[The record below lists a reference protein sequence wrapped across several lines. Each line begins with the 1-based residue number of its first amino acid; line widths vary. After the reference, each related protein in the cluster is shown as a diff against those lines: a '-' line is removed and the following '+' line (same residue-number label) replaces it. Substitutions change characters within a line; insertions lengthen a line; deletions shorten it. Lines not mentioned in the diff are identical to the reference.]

1 VAILRAMFKRWG
13 QFVYARR
20 VATLWLSAAGLLL
33 AAVILARGAPLA
45 TGNVRGIES
54 DDAAML
60 VERELRA
67 PEIAGFS
74 VLFHHPTLTAD
85 DDAFR
90 EAALRAVAPLRT
102 HPDVLAVQTPFDAD
116 ISMFLAPSL
125 QSVDGHRALA
135 RVTLRH
141 GVADDTRRWPAMR
154 ALIRSDVL
162 RVRTT
167 GYAAFKGDL
176 DQVMQRDLLRAELYT
191 APFTVAVLLLVFG
204 SLVAAL
210 LPVGVG
216 GISVATGVAAVFLL
230 ARRMEVAQYAVNIAS
245 LVGTGVA
252 IDYSLFMVTR
262 FREELAAGRSVEES
276 VTTTLATAG
285 RAVAFSGL
293 AVAIG
298 LGGLLFFHGSYIA
311 SLGLG
316 AMLVVVFAVLY
327 ALTFMPALLA
337 VIGHRVDYGRVLKP
351 RAEPR
356 GVWRRLAL
364 LVMKHPVL
372 VLAVTLV
379 SLLAAGTPFLRL
391 NIAVPDVRLLPPE
404 VEAHATLTEL
414 EEHIPERA
422 ATRIAVVVRFPGAPL
437 GNAARVGALYDLSQR
452 IATIPGVTAVQ
463 SAVDVIPMADR
474 DTYVTLYTGDP
485 ELLGEPSRAIMGET
499 VGAHIAVLAVTTEHL
514 PATPQAR
521 GIVRAIRT
529 QRAVADGRLMVT
541 GQTALDL
548 DTAGF
553 LRERAPK
560 AIGFVIGMTLLV
572 LFVLLGSVVL
582 PFKAVLMNLLSISAS
597 FGALVWVFQD
607 GHLASV
613 LRFRPAPTEP
623 SLPVVMFCIVFG
635 LSMDY
640 EVLLLTRMQEEFER
654 TGDNTA
660 AVAEGLE
667 RSAKLITSAAA
678 IMVVVFSAF
687 VFAQLILL
695 KAIGLGM
702 ALAVALDA
710 TVVRLLVVP
719 STMRL
724 FGALNWWAPRPLQRL
739 AKRLSGG
746 GH

>member
-1 VAILRAMFKRWG
+1 MFTRWG
-13 QFVYARR
+13 QFIYARR
-20 VATLWLSAAGLLL
+20 VAVLWISALCLLGA
-33 AAVILARGAPLA
+33 AAVLARGAPLA

-54 DDAAML
+54 DDAAQL
-60 VERELRA
+60 VEREIRS
-67 PEIAGFS
+67 PEIAGFTA
-74 VLFHHPTLTAD
+74 LFHHPRLTAD
-85 DDAFR
+85 DEAFR
-90 EAALRAVAPLRT
+90 EAVQRAVAPLRG
-102 HPDVLAVQTPFDAD
+102 HPDVLAVQTPFDPET
-116 ISMFLAPSL
+116 SMFLAPSM
-125 QSVDGHRALA
+125 QSVDGHRAIA
-135 RVTLRH
+135 RITLRR
-141 GVADDTRRWPAMR
+141 GVSDDTRRWPAMR
-154 ALIRSDVL
+154 ALLRSDVL
-162 RVRTT
+162 SIRTT

-176 DQVMQRDLLRAELYT
+176 DRVMQKDLIRAEVFS
-191 APFTVAVLLLVFG
+191 APFTVIVLLLVFG
-204 SLVAAL
+204 SLVASV

-216 GISVATGVAAVFLL
+216 GISVATGIAGVFLL
-230 ARRMEVAQYAVNIAS
+230 AHRMEVAQYAVNVAS

-262 FREELAAGRSVEES
+262 FREELAAGRPVAEAIPRT
-276 VTTTLATAG
+276 VATAG

-337 VIGHRVDYGRVLKP
+337 VLGPRVDMGRVLRPKEDP
-351 RAEPR
+351 
-356 GVWRRLAL
+356 GGFWRRIAVA
-364 LVMKHPVL
+364 VMKHPVP

-379 SLLAAGTPFLRL
+379 ALLAAGTPFLKL
-391 NIAVPDVRLLPPE
+391 NIAVPDTRLLPDH

-422 ATRIAVVVRFPGAPL
+422 ATRIAVVARFPGAPF
-437 GNAARVGALYDLSQR
+437 GTPQRVGALYDLSR
-452 IATIPGVTAVQ
+452 RLAAIPGVTSVQ
-463 SAVDVIPMADR
+463 SALDVVPMLDR
-474 DTYVTLYTGDP
+474 DGYVSLYTGDP
-485 ELLGEPSRAIMGET
+485 NLLDEPSRAVMGET
-499 VGAHIAVLAVTTEHL
+499 VGRSIAVIAVTTEHL
-514 PATPQAR
+514 PSSPQAR
-521 GIVRAIRT
+521 DIVRAIRT

-548 DTAGF
+548 DTTDY
-553 LRERAPK
+553 LRARAPK
-560 AIGFVIGMTLLV
+560 AIGFVVGMTLLV

-582 PFKAVLMNLLSISAS
+582 PFKAVLMNLLSITAS
-597 FGALVWVFQD
+597 FGALVWIFQQ
-607 GHLASV
+607 GHLAGV
-613 LRFRPAPTEP
+613 LRFRPGPIEP
-623 SLPVVMFCIVFG
+623 SLPLLMFCMVFG

-640 EVLLLTRMQEEFER
+640 EVLLLTRMQEEYER

-667 RSAKLITSAAA
+667 RSARLITSAAA

-687 VFAQLILL
+687 VFAQIILL
-695 KAIGLGM
+695 KAVGLGM

-724 FGALNWWAPRPLQRL
+724 FGHFNWWAPKPLQRL

>member
-1 VAILRAMFKRWG
+1 MFLRWG
-13 QFVYARR
+13 RYLYPRR
-20 VATLWLSAAGLLL
+20 VAVLWLSALSLLL
-33 AAVILARGAPLA
+33 AALVLARGAPLV

-54 DDAAML
+54 DDAATL

-67 PEIAGFS
+67 PEISGFT
-74 VLFHHPTLTAD
+74 VLFSHPTLTAS

-90 EAALRAVAPLRT
+90 DAATRALAPLRR
-102 HPDVLAVQTPFDAD
+102 HPDVLAVQTPFDDD
-116 ISMFLAPSL
+116 ISMFIAPTMLSL
-125 QSVDGHRALA
+125 DEHRAIA

-154 ALIRSDVL
+154 ALLRSDTL
-162 RVRTT
+162 TVRTT

-176 DQVMQRDLLRAELYT
+176 DQVMQRDLIRAELLS

-204 SLVAAL
+204 SLVAAM

-216 GISVATGVAAVFLL
+216 GISVAAGVAAVFLL
-230 ARRMEVAQYAVNIAS
+230 AQRMEVAQYAVNVAS

-262 FREELAAGRSVEES
+262 FREELAGGRDVDEAIA
-276 VTTTLATAG
+276 VTVATAG

-337 VIGHRVDYGRVLKP
+337 VLGRRVDAGRVFKP
-351 RAEPR
+351 RA
-356 GVWRRLAL
+356 GTSGFWRRMAHR
-364 LVMKHPVL
+364 VMRHPVL
-372 VLAVTLV
+372 VLAVSLV
-379 SLLAAGTPFLRL
+379 ALLAAGTPFLRL
-391 NIAVPDVRLLPPE
+391 NIAVPDVRLLPPD

-414 EEHIPERA
+414 EEHLPDRA
-422 ATRIAVVVRFPGAPL
+422 ATRIAVVARFPGAPL
-437 GNAARVGALYDLSQR
+437 ATSARVGALYDLSRR
-452 IATIPGVTAVQ
+452 IAAIPGVTNVQ
-463 SAVDVIPMADR
+463 SVTDVVPLLDR
-474 DTYVTLYTGDP
+474 DGYIALYRGAP
-485 ELLGEPSRAIMGET
+485 SELGEASVAIARET
-499 VGAHIAVLAVTTEHL
+499 VGPTIAVLAVTTEHL
-514 PATPQAR
+514 PTTPAAR
-521 GIVRAIRT
+521 QIVRAIRA
-529 QRAVADGRLMVT
+529 RRDVADGRILVT

-553 LRERAPK
+553 IRERAPR
-560 AIGFVIGMTLLV
+560 AIGFVVGMTLLV
-572 LFVLLGSVVL
+572 LFLLLGSVLL
-582 PFKAVLMNLLSISAS
+582 PFKAVLMNFLSITAS
-597 FGALVWVFQD
+597 FGALVWIFQE
-607 GHLASV
+607 GHLSRL

-623 SLPVVMFCIVFG
+623 SLPLVMFCIVFG

-640 EVLLLTRMQEEFER
+640 EVLLLTRMQEEYER
-654 TGDNTA
+654 TRDNRA

-687 VFAQLILL
+687 VFARIILL
-695 KAIGLGM
+695 KAVGLGM
-702 ALAVALDA
+702 AIAVALDA
-710 TVVRLLVVP
+710 TIVRLLVVP
-719 STMRL
+719 ATMQL
-724 FGALNWWAPRPLQRL
+724 FGDLNWWAPKSLQRI

>member
-1 VAILRAMFKRWG
+1 MFLRWG
-13 QFVYARR
+13 RFLYARR
-20 VATLWLSAAGLLL
+20 VAVLWLSALSLLV
-33 AAVILARGAPLA
+33 AALLLARGAPLA

-54 DDAAML
+54 DDAAQL
-60 VERELRA
+60 VERELHA
-67 PEIAGFS
+67 PEISGFT
-74 VLFHHPTLTAD
+74 VLFSHPTLTAS

-90 EAALRAVAPLRT
+90 EAALRALRPLRT
-102 HPDVLAVQTPFDAD
+102 HPDVTAVQSPFDD
-116 ISMFLAPSL
+116 GISMFIAPTL
-125 QSVDGHRALA
+125 MSVDEHRAMA
-135 RVTLRH
+135 RITLRH

-154 ALIRSDVL
+154 ALLRSDVL
-162 RVRTT
+162 TVRTT

-176 DQVMQRDLLRAELYT
+176 DQVMQGDLIRAEVYS

-204 SLVAAL
+204 SLVAAV

-216 GISVATGVAAVFLL
+216 GISVAAGVAAVFLL
-230 ARRMEVAQYAVNIAS
+230 ARRMEVAQYAVNVAS

-262 FREELAAGRSVEES
+262 FREELAAGKSTEDALANTV
-276 VTTTLATAG
+276 ATAG

-337 VIGHRVDYGRVLKP
+337 VLGPRVDAGRVLRP
-351 RAEPR
+351 RDRPS
-356 GVWRRLAL
+356 GLWRRIANV
-364 LVMKHPVL
+364 VMRHPVL
-372 VLAVTLV
+372 VLSVTLV
-379 SLLAAGTPFLRL
+379 ALLAAGTPFLRL
-391 NIAVPDVRLLPPE
+391 NIAVPDVRLLPPD
-404 VEAHATLTEL
+404 VEAHATLREL
-414 EEHIPERA
+414 EEHIPDRA

-437 GNAARVGALYDLSQR
+437 STPDRVGALYDLSRR
-452 IATIPGVTAVQ
+452 IATIPGVTSVQ
-463 SAVDVIPMADR
+463 SVMEAVPLLDR
-474 DTYVTLYTGDP
+474 AGYVSLYQGDRS
-485 ELLGEPSRAIMGET
+485 LLGEVSVALGQEL
-499 VGAHIAVLAVTTEHL
+499 VGPTIAVLAVSTEHL
-514 PATPQAR
+514 PTAPAAR
-521 GIVRAIRT
+521 EIVRALRT

-553 LRERAPK
+553 IRARAPK
-560 AIGFVIGMTLLV
+560 AIAFVVGMTLLV
-572 LFVLLGSVVL
+572 LFLLLGSVVL
-582 PFKAVLMNLLSISAS
+582 PFKAVLMNLLSITAS
-597 FGALVWVFQD
+597 FGALVWIFQE
-607 GHLASV
+607 GHLSRV
-613 LRFRPAPTEP
+613 LRFQPAPTEP
-623 SLPVVMFCIVFG
+623 SLPLVMFCIVFG

-640 EVLLLTRMQEEFER
+640 EVLLLTRMQEEYER
-654 TGDNTA
+654 TGDNRL

-687 VFAQLILL
+687 VFARIILL
-695 KAIGLGM
+695 KAVGLGM

-710 TVVRLLVVP
+710 TLVRLLVVP
-719 STMRL
+719 ATMQL
-724 FGALNWWAPRPLQRL
+724 FGDLNWWAPKSLQRI

-746 GH
+746 GHL

>member
-1 VAILRAMFKRWG
+1 MFKRWG
-13 QFVYARR
+13 LFIYARR
-20 VATLWLSAAGLLL
+20 VTVLWLSALCLI
-33 AAVILARGAPLA
+33 AAVAVLAQGAPLA

-54 DDAAML
+54 DDAAQL
-60 VERELRA
+60 VEREIRS

-74 VLFHHPTLTAD
+74 VLFHHPTLTTG

-90 EAALRAVAPLRT
+90 EAALRAVAPLRR
-102 HPDVLAVQTPFDAD
+102 HPDVLAVQTPFDPD
-116 ISMFLAPSL
+116 VSMFLAPTME
-125 QSVDGHRALA
+125 SVDGHRAIA

-154 ALIRSDVL
+154 ALIRSEVL
-162 RVRTT
+162 GVRTT

-176 DQVMQRDLLRAELYT
+176 DRVMQRDLIRAEVFS
-191 APFTVAVLLLVFG
+191 APFTVIVLLLVFG
-204 SLVAAL
+204 SLVASV

-216 GISVATGVAAVFLL
+216 GISVATGIAGVMLL
-230 ARRMEVAQYAVNIAS
+230 ARHMEVAQYAVNVAS

-262 FREELAAGRSVEES
+262 FREELAAGRSVEEA
-276 VTTTLATAG
+276 VARTVATAG

-298 LGGLLFFHGSYIA
+298 LGGLLFFTGSYIA

-337 VIGHRVDYGRVLKP
+337 VLGPRVDLGRVLRPKEDP
-351 RAEPR
+351 
-356 GVWRRLAL
+356 GGFWRRIAHA
-364 LVMKHPVL
+364 VMKHPVP

-379 SLLAAGTPFLRL
+379 GLLAAGTPFLKL
-391 NIAVPDVRLLPPE
+391 NIAVPDVRLLPAH
-404 VEAHATLTEL
+404 VEAHAALTEL
-414 EEHIPERA
+414 EEHIPDRA
-422 ATRIAVVVRFPGAPL
+422 ATRIAVVVRFPGAPF
-437 GNAARVGALYDLSQR
+437 GTPQRVGALYDLSR
-452 IATIPGVTAVQ
+452 RVATIPGVTSVQ
-463 SAVDVIPMADR
+463 SAVDVVPMLDR
-474 DTYVTLYTGDP
+474 DGYVGLYTGDP
-485 ELLGEPSRAIMGET
+485 NLLDEPSRALMGET
-499 VGAHIAVLAVTTEHL
+499 IGRSIAVLAVTTEHL
-514 PATPQAR
+514 PTTPQAR
-521 GIVRAIRT
+521 EIVRAIRT

-548 DTAGF
+548 DTADYI
-553 LRERAPK
+553 RARAPR
-560 AIGFVIGMTLLV
+560 AIGFVVGMTLLV

-582 PFKAVLMNLLSISAS
+582 PFKAVLMNLLSITAS
-597 FGALVWVFQD
+597 FGALVWIFQE
-607 GHLASV
+607 GHLSRL
-613 LRFRPAPTEP
+613 LRFHPGPIEP
-623 SLPVVMFCIVFG
+623 SLPLVMFCMVFG

-640 EVLLLTRMQEEFER
+640 EVLLLTRMQEEYER

-667 RSAKLITSAAA
+667 RSARLITSAAA

-687 VFAQLILL
+687 VFAQIILL
-695 KAIGLGM
+695 KAVGLGM

-724 FGALNWWAPRPLQRL
+724 FGDVNWWAPKPLQRI